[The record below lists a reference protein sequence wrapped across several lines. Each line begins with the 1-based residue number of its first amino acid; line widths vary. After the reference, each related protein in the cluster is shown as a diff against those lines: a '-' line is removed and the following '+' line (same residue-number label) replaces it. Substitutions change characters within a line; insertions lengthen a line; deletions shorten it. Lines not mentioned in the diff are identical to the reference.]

1 MANPPIVSADDV
13 RANLQITT
21 DGAVAFVDTLIAA
34 AEVEIETRCNLQ
46 IFTATITDKLDGGR
60 ESLFLSKSPVS
71 AVTTLTDTSSGTV
84 WNAANYEVYLSKG
97 IITSTIG
104 DFSEGA
110 QRWEVV
116 YEAGFGVAQ
125 DDVPADLRLAAMRMI
140 SFWYE
145 NPIGFKSRDDAS
157 WPDDIFDVLKRYRR
171 RPV

>member
-1 MANPPIVSADDV
+1 MPTIVSAEHV
-13 RANLQITT
+13 RANLQITG
-21 DGAVAFVDTLIAA
+21 DADPLIDVMITA
-34 AEVEIETRCNLQ
+34 AEAEIESRCNLQ
-46 IFTATITDKLDGGR
+46 IFTATITEYLDGGR
-60 ESLFLSKSPVS
+60 ESLFLSKSPVIS
-71 AVTTLTDTSSGTV
+71 VTTLTDTDAGPTV
-84 WNAANYEVYLSKG
+84 WNAANYEVYLNKG

-116 YEAGFGVAQ
+116 YEAGFGAAQ

-145 NPIGFKSRDDAS
+145 NPIGFRTGAS
-157 WPDDIFDVLKRYRR
+157 VLWPDDIFDIFKRYRR